1 MYFRDIEVADFSDPP
16 PNFKFG
22 LSGTLT
28 GGVFSSYITTFFNV
42 EKIYQII
49 AYCEALLV
57 IFLHEN
63 ESFMF
68 KSMEPKKQNTCSDMK
83 QFLFKI

>member
-28 GGVFSSYITTFFNV
+28 GGFFFSSYITTFFNV
-42 EKIYQII
+42 EKIY
-49 AYCEALLV
+49 
-57 IFLHEN
+57 
-63 ESFMF
+63 
-68 KSMEPKKQNTCSDMK
+68 
-83 QFLFKI
+83 